1 MDTHFRTTANGQ
13 SRGFSILLVGSQME
27 TGGSQRNL
35 FSQAAWFHHHGYRV
49 VVAFLYDKEGLHER
63 WQSQYDFPIIN
74 LRARRSGTSP
84 LETALRLL
92 IGSLRGT
99 ILVLRNQLNSE
110 TRFDAIETFTHHPT
124 MIIMPI
130 AWAAGIPH
138 RIASHRGRIRDF
150 PRLFEHIHAWM
161 VNSPLVT
168 TLVTVS
174 EQTRIQ
180 SMEEGI
186 TFKKI
191 VVIPNGLGT
200 VSELDEQSKQEIRL
214 DLCGSTTASLILSV
228 GRLNREKGH
237 DLLIEAIPAI
247 LQQQPDTYF
256 IFAGDGHERQNLESL
271 ANKHAVQTQV
281 RFLGIRKDV
290 EKLMAAC
297 DIFVLPSRSEGMPN
311 ALLEAMGAGTAVVS
325 FDVGGVSD
333 VIQHNKN
340 GMLAPPEDSHIL
352 AETIKVLLQNAPL
365 RNRLGVEAKET
376 IKQSY
381 SLETMC
387 QNYANLIHGHMKK
400 E

>member
-1 MDTHFRTTANGQ
+1 MDTNVRTTANGQ
-13 SRGFSILLVGSQME
+13 ARRFSILLVGSQME
-27 TGGSQRNL
+27 TGGAQRNL
-35 FSQAAWFHHHGYRV
+35 FSQATWFHHHGYRV
-49 VVAFLYDKEGLHER
+49 VVAFLYDKEGLHES

-74 LRARRSGTSP
+74 LRAKRNDASP
-84 LETALRLL
+84 VEAALRLL
-92 IGSLRGT
+92 GGFLRGL

-110 TRFDAIETFTHHPT
+110 TRFDAVETFTHHPT
-124 MIIMPI
+124 MMIMPV

-138 RIASHRGRIRDF
+138 RIASHRGRISGF

-161 VNSPLVT
+161 VNSPLIT
-168 TLVTVS
+168 KLVAVS

-200 VSELDEQSKQEIRL
+200 VSELNEQSKQKIRL
-214 DLCGSTTASLILSV
+214 GLCGSATASLILSV

-271 ANKHAVQTQV
+271 ANKHDIQTHV

-290 EKLMAAC
+290 AELMPAC

-325 FDVGGVSD
+325 FNVGGVSD

-340 GMLAPPEDSHIL
+340 GMLAPPEDSYIL
-352 AETIKVLLQNAPL
+352 AETITVLLQNAPL
-365 RNRLGVEAKET
+365 RNRLGAEAKET
-376 IKQSY
+376 IIQSY
-381 SLETMC
+381 SLESMC
-387 QNYANLIHGHMKK
+387 QNYADLIHGHMKK
-400 E
+400 D